1 MAYIGVDINYG
12 DIASQTATSSGS
24 ATPIA
29 TLDYSVPTSSS
40 IMVTLDGVTQVP
52 SVDFN
57 VTSGTTLTFTSSVP
71 SGVVVCVY
79 FLGRSVDIG
88 VPGDGTVSGTKIAM
102 GSDAQG
108 DVLYYNGSQ
117 YTRLAK
123 GTAGQA
129 LVMNSGATAPE
140 WGSAGGPSLGTDAVI
155 RTNAKTIA
163 ENITF
168 AGTENGMSAGPITI
182 NSGYTVTVTSG
193 STWTVVGA

>member
-1 MAYIGVDINYG
+1 MAYIGVEINYA

-52 SVDFN
+52 GVDFN

-88 VPGDGTVSGTKIAM
+88 VPGDSTVS
-102 GSDAQG
+102 
-108 DVLYYNGSQ
+108 
-117 YTRLAK
+117 LAK
-123 GTAGQA
+123 LTASGTASSSTYLRGDNTWSA
-129 LVMNSGATAPE
+129 LSQ
-140 WGSAGGPSLGTDAVI
+140 SPSLGTSHII

-168 AGTENGMSAGPITI
+168 AGTENGMSAGPVTI

-193 STWTVVGA
+193 STWTIV

>member
-1 MAYIGVDINYG
+1 MSYVGNPITIGNLT
-12 DIASQTATSSGS
+12 SQLLNGGSSS
-24 ATPIA
+24 Y
-29 TLDYSVPTSSS
+29 TLNYSVGSNAS
-40 IMVTLDGVTQVP
+40 ISVFIDGVHQKP
-52 SVDFN
+52 G
-57 VTSGTTLTFTSSVP
+57 TSYTVSATTLTFPGGATP
-71 SGVVVCVY
+71 SGTNNICVV
-79 FLGRSVDIG
+79 FHSLPISLPT
-88 VPGDGTVSGTKIAM
+88 PGDGTVSGTKIAM

-140 WGSAGGPSLGTDAVI
+140 WASAGGPSLGTDAII

>member
-24 ATPIA
+24 VTPIA

-52 SVDFN
+52 GVDFN

-88 VPGDGTVSGTKIAM
+88 VPGDSTVS
-102 GSDAQG
+102 
-108 DVLYYNGSQ
+108 
-117 YTRLAK
+117 LAK
-123 GTAGQA
+123 LTASGTASSSTFLRGDNTWA
-129 LVMNSGATAPE
+129 
-140 WGSAGGPSLGTDAVI
+140 SAGGPSLGTDAII